1 MKHFF
6 IINPVAGKGKA
17 VSIIKPQI
25 EAYAKT
31 RDLDYVI
38 YVTSAK
44 GEAIGYV
51 KKMAAEA
58 GGENVRFYAC
68 GGDGTLYEVVN
79 GAVGFPNAQVG
90 VIPLGSG
97 NDFVR
102 LFGTKEQFVNV
113 QAQIEGTPVLL
124 DIIRCGGQYAINQCS
139 MGLDAEVCAK
149 QAYFNKMPLLGGEAS
164 YYAAL
169 LYCFL
174 RKMGSEFTITIDG
187 SAPYTEK
194 VFFAFAGN
202 SRWYGGGFMAA
213 PIAMPDD
220 GLLDFVVVKKNM
232 PRIKLLPLINKY
244 KNGQHMDWDITKYT
258 RGKKMHVQSEKPAAV
273 NIDGETHYVHESTF
287 EIIEKGITFVVPS
300 TASYFAEVASG
311 IISDKTPLPSNR

>member
-1 MKHFF
+1 MKHYF
-6 IINPVAGKGKA
+6 IINPIAGKGKA

-25 EAYAKT
+25 EAYAASKE
-31 RDLDYVI
+31 LDYVI
-38 YVTSAK
+38 NVTTAK
-44 GEAIGYV
+44 GEAIDYV
-51 KKMAAEA
+51 KTMAAAA
-58 GGENVRFYAC
+58 GGEPVRFYAC

-79 GAVGFPNAQVG
+79 GAVGFANVQVG

-97 NDFVR
+97 NDFIR

-113 QAQIEGTPVLL
+113 QAQVEGTPLLL
-124 DIIRCGGQYAINQCS
+124 DVIRCGEQYAINQCS

-149 QAYFNKMPLLGGEAS
+149 QAYFNKLPLLGGEAS
-164 YYAAL
+164 YFAAL
-169 LYCFL
+169 LYCFFK
-174 RKMGSEFTITIDG
+174 KMSSEFTITIDDN
-187 SAPYTEK
+187 PPFTEK
-194 VFFAFAGN
+194 VLFAFGGN

-220 GLLDFVVVKKNM
+220 GQLDFVVVKKNM

-244 KNGQHMDWDITKYT
+244 KNGRHMDWDITKYT
-258 RGKKMHVQSEKPAAV
+258 RGKKMHVQSEKAAAV

-311 IISDKTPLPSNR
+311 MISDKTPLPSNR